1 MDPTT
6 LENLIVREIRKAK
19 EISRKDL
26 ADRLGI
32 AKSTAGRRIDSMIER
47 GIVAEIGIE
56 DRREVGRPR
65 RFLALRGEFGGF
77 IGFDFDARNVHA
89 VLIDFTQ
96 NTLEQRK
103 IRLSSHPTKDEV
115 LSHLRQGIAA
125 LRNHESGLAIRGIG
139 IGVPGHIQ
147 REGRIGL
154 NYAFMDDWRQVNLL
168 EELDLNTDQLHIENN
183 TRAVAL
189 GEYWL
194 GPNAGAKNM
203 VCISVRT
210 GISAAVICNGE
221 LVAGTHEMAGEIRGW
236 KIPTGDRESPSSDC
250 IENAATVRT
259 LTNEAGATDGSWMSF
274 LNDCRESKVAALELL
289 GRLTRVHG
297 DAAARLVQL
306 LDPEVVF
313 FAGPFTEL
321 EELYF
326 SRIRQA
332 TALALEGH
340 YFAPPPIKA
349 VTLGEYAG
357 AHGAAALAAAES
369 RSL

>member
-1 MDPTT
+1 MDPKT

-56 DRREVGRPR
+56 DRKEVGRPR
-65 RFLALRGEFGGF
+65 RFLALQGSFGGF
-77 IGFDFDARNVHA
+77 IGFDFDARNVH
-89 VLIDFTQ
+89 VVFIDFAQ
-96 NTLEQRK
+96 KTLEQRTVN
-103 IRLSSHPTKDEV
+103 LSANPTKDEV
-115 LSHLRQGIAA
+115 LSLLRQHISEFRANEA
-125 LRNHESGLAIRGIG
+125 GLTIRGIG

-147 REGRIGL
+147 REGRLGL
-154 NYAFMDDWRQVNLL
+154 NYAFMDDWRQVDLL
-168 EELDLNTDQLHIENN
+168 EELSLTPDLLHIENN
-183 TRAVAL
+183 TRAIAL

-194 GPNAGAKNM
+194 GPNAGVKNL

-210 GISAAVICNGE
+210 GISAAVIVNGE
-221 LVAGTHEMAGEIRGW
+221 LIAGTHEMAGEIRGW
-236 KIPTGDRESPSSDC
+236 KVATGDRETPASEC
-250 IENAATVRT
+250 IEKVGTVRAV
-259 LTNEAGATDGSWMSF
+259 TNGTGVTDESWGEF
-274 LNDCRESKVAALELL
+274 LKNCRESQPEALELL
-289 GRLTRVHG
+289 SRLAEMHAEV
-297 DAAARLVQL
+297 AARLVQL
-306 LDPEVVF
+306 LDPEIVF

-321 EELYF
+321 EELYLG
-326 SRIRQA
+326 RIRQA

-349 VTLGEYAG
+349 VTLGEYTG
-357 AHGAAALAAAES
+357 AHGAAALAAAQS